1 MGQVQIRFRGR
12 LVFAGTAAEQETA
25 ELSSIL
31 KALKKLED
39 EHPRKTGGDAFLPQ
53 TLGVKKTLRRWEIN
67 SGRFAPLLWGAL
79 TVMVLAAAGWFF
91 VYMRSPDE
99 SPAPMAQL
107 PSDPLPAAAIKEQKA
122 GLAGNPAKTVQS
134 STRSSKASKRRRLSL
149 SGAAKSRSSP
159 TASARKPMSQ
169 NQRQAVSTPPVNQT
183 KVQTATGLPILKAE
197 LELQAVSWSPD
208 PANRIAVINGS
219 VIREGASIEGY
230 SVVRIAEDE
239 VQVRKGLSQWRLVFN
254 LKK

>member
-1 MGQVQIRFRGR
+1 M
-12 LVFAGTAAEQETA
+12 
-25 ELSSIL
+25 SSIL

-39 EHPRKTGGDAFLPQ
+39 EHPRKTGSDASLPH
-53 TLGVKKTLRRWEIN
+53 TLGVKNTLRRWEIN

-79 TVMVLAAAGWFF
+79 TVVVLVAAGWFF

-99 SPAPMAQL
+99 SPAPSAQL
-107 PSDPLPAAAIKEQKA
+107 PSDPLPTAAVKEKKTGA
-122 GLAGNPAKTVQS
+122 AGNPKMAVQR
-134 STRSSKASKRRRLSL
+134 STSNSKASIRRRLAV
-149 SGAAKSRSSP
+149 SGAAKSRTSP
-159 TASARKPMSQ
+159 TASARNPKIQ
-169 NQRQAVSTPPVNQT
+169 KQRQAVSSPPVNQT
-183 KVQTATGLPILKAE
+183 KVQTKTGLPVMQTG

-219 VIREGASIEGY
+219 VIREGGSIEGY

>member
-1 MGQVQIRFRGR
+1 MRTRFRGK
-12 LVFAGTAAEQETA
+12 VIFAGAVAEQETA

-39 EHPRKTGGDAFLPQ
+39 EHPRKTGGDASFLPQ

-79 TVMVLAAAGWFF
+79 TVLVLAAAGWFF

-99 SPAPMAQL
+99 APAPTAQL
-107 PSDPLPAAAIKEQKA
+107 PSEPLPAAAIKEQKA

-134 STRSSKASKRRRLSL
+134 STRSSRAGKRRRLAL
-149 SGAAKSRSSP
+149 SGAAKTRNSP
-159 TASARKPMSQ
+159 TASTPNPKIQ
-169 NQRQAVSTPPVNQT
+169 KQRQAVSSPPVNQT
-183 KVQTATGLPILKAE
+183 KAQTATGLPVLKTE

-219 VIREGASIEGY
+219 VIREGASIKGY

-239 VQVRKGLSQWRLVFN
+239 VQVRKGLSQFRLVFN

>member
-1 MGQVQIRFRGR
+1 
-12 LVFAGTAAEQETA
+12 
-25 ELSSIL
+25 LSSIL

-39 EHPRKTGGDAFLPQ
+39 EHPRKTGSDASL
-53 TLGVKKTLRRWEIN
+53 THNLGVKKTLRRWEIN
-67 SGRFAPLLWGAL
+67 SGRFALLLWGAL
-79 TVMVLAAAGWFF
+79 TVVVLAAAGWFF

-99 SPAPMAQL
+99 SPPPAAQL
-107 PSDPLPAAAIKEQKA
+107 PSGPLPTVAVKEKQA
-122 GLAGNPAKTVQS
+122 GAAGNPKMAVQR
-134 STRSSKASKRRRLSL
+134 STSNSKASKRRPQTVP
-149 SGAAKSRSSP
+149 GAAKTRTSP
-159 TASARKPMSQ
+159 TATAQNPKSQ
-169 NQRQAVSTPPVNQT
+169 KQRQAVSPPPANQT
-183 KVQTATGLPILKAE
+183 KVQTTTGLPVLQTG

-219 VIREGASIEGY
+219 IIREGGSIEGY